1 MRMPFVPIRRDV
13 RPSLPRRRAS
23 YYCTGLLWSVALPW
37 LPALAASAADGL
49 VDEDACQACHPRQS
63 EQWRGSHHQLAMQPA
78 SPESI
83 LGDFSGVRF
92 RHAGE
97 TTRFY
102 RKGDAFW
109 VNTAGADG
117 RNADFQV
124 RYAFGV
130 EPLQQYLLDT
140 GDGQLQALGVAW
152 DSRRKTWFHLY
163 PDDAVDARH
172 PLHWSKPQ
180 QNANFMCMECHNTGF
195 TRRYDASAERFDSRW
210 HATGVGCQS
219 CHGPAAG
226 HLAWTRQPERAQ
238 AHAGFAGSLAAT
250 ANRFQVESCARCHSR
265 RSPLGDG
272 FDATARLLDDYLPSP
287 LSPVLYELDGKIKD
301 EVFEYGS
308 FVQSRM
314 YAKGVAC
321 SDCHDPHGAR
331 LKADG
336 NGVCLQCHNP
346 AGRAVRR
353 DIDASGLAAADYTSP
368 AHLRHRADGPAG
380 QCVACH
386 MPGKYYMVNDLR
398 HDHSFSVP
406 NPAQAL
412 ALGISD
418 ACLGCHAQMPGETL
432 VASFRD
438 WYPRAVPRDG
448 GYAQDLAL
456 VRSGR
461 PGAAA
466 ALLRQLRRADL
477 PAIRRAS
484 LLGEVPGYPGQSLLQ
499 QALAALDNDEPRVR
513 EAAIGAVAALLSP
526 AQRVEPLAPAL
537 SDPLRAVRLAAA
549 YALLP
554 AVAEL
559 GGHGPSWRRAI
570 DEYEQTQLVQRER
583 AEANLNLA
591 NLYQADGRPGLV
603 EASLRAALRR
613 DADFAPAQVALG
625 QWLEN
630 AGRDREAAALL
641 RDGLRR
647 QPRSGLL
654 HYAQGLALIRR
665 GEREDARQA
674 LAEALRVEP
683 DNPRYAYVLAVA
695 WHEAGQPGKAIESLR
710 ALLARRPAERTAR
723 LALVGYLQQ
732 AGDSAGADAAL
743 AELRAINPDDP
754 LLR

>member
-1 MRMPFVPIRRDV
+1 MRMPFVPDRRDA
-13 RPSLPRRRAS
+13 RPPLPRRRAS
-23 YYCTGLLWSVALPW
+23 YCAGLLWSA
-37 LPALAASAADGL
+37 ALAWTPAIAAGATAGL
-49 VDEDACQACHPRQS
+49 VDEGTCQACHARQS

-78 SPESI
+78 SPGSV
-83 LGDFSGVRF
+83 LGDFSDVRF
-92 RHAGE
+92 SHAGE

-102 RKGDAFW
+102 RKGDAYW
-109 VNTAGADG
+109 VNTPGADG
-117 RNADFQV
+117 SNADFQV
-124 RYAFGV
+124 RYTFGV

-140 GDGQLQALGVAW
+140 GGGQLQALGVAW
-152 DSRRKTWFHLY
+152 DTRRKAWFHLY
-163 PDDAVDARH
+163 PDERVDARH

-195 TRRYDASAERFDSRW
+195 ERNHDAASGRFDSQW
-210 HATGVGCQS
+210 LATGVGCQS
-219 CHGPAAG
+219 CHGPAAA
-226 HLAWTRQPERAQ
+226 HLAWTRQPDRRQ

-250 ANRFQVESCARCHSR
+250 ANRTQVESCARCHSR

-287 LSPVLYELDGKIKD
+287 LGPVLYELDGKIRD

-321 SDCHDPHGAR
+321 SDCHDPHSAR
-331 LKADG
+331 PKAEG

-346 AGRAVRR
+346 SGRAVRR
-353 DIDASGLAAADYTSP
+353 GIDAGGLAAGDYTSRE
-368 AHLRHRADGPAG
+368 HLRHRPEGPAG

-406 NPAQAL
+406 NPARAL
-412 ALGISD
+412 ALGLSD
-418 ACLGCHAQMPGETL
+418 ACLGCHAQMPGATL

-438 WYPRAVPRDG
+438 WYPRALPRDG

-456 VRSGR
+456 VRNGH

-466 ALLRQLRRADL
+466 ALLRQLRRTDL
-477 PAIRRAS
+477 PAIRRAT
-484 LLGEVPGYPGQSLLQ
+484 LLGEVPGYPGQALLQ
-499 QALAALDNDEPRVR
+499 QALADLGDDDPQVR

-526 AQRVEPLAPAL
+526 AERVARIAPSL
-537 SDPLRAVRLAAA
+537 SDPLRAVRLSAA

-554 AVAEL
+554 AIAEL
-559 GGHGPSWRRAI
+559 GTHAAAWRRAI
-570 DEYEQTQLVQRER
+570 DEYEQAQLVQRER

-591 NLYQADGRPGLV
+591 SLYQADGRPGLV
-603 EASLRAALRR
+603 EARLREALRR
-613 DADFAPAQVALG
+613 DADFAPARVALG

-630 AGRDREAAALL
+630 AGRDSEAIELL
-641 RDGLRR
+641 QDGIRR

-654 HYAQGLALIRR
+654 RYAKGLALIRQ
-665 GEREDARQA
+665 GKREAARQA
-674 LAEALRVEP
+674 LAEALAAEP
-683 DNPRYAYVLAVA
+683 DNPRHAYVLAVA
-695 WHEAGQPGKAIESLR
+695 WHEAGQPGKAIEVLR
-710 ALLARRPAERTAR
+710 ALLARRPAERPAR
-723 LALVGYLQQ
+723 LALAGYLRQ
-732 AGDSAGADAAL
+732 AGDIAGAETAL

-754 LLR
+754 LFR